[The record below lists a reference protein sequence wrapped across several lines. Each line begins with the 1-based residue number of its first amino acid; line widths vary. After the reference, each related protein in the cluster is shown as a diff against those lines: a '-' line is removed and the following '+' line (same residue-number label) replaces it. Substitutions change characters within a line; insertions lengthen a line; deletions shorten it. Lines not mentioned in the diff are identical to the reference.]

1 MRRAAPAPLIQQ
13 SYGHYGHE
21 SPLFDQSSISPLK
34 TRAAMTSAHP
44 TSPPGLRPRNN
55 PTVPPKNSSY
65 SFVDSQ
71 DDTISENDTDT
82 SSICHSPSWNS
93 SNGKNTRDK
102 QGKKWREK
110 FQREESREA
119 EIVKAAARPKKLSK
133 PPPNFYSRPEKDQ
146 SKNSIPPNIDSSLA
160 NSKTVNLDSQG
171 SYHDP
176 GFTSSKVSPSHP
188 VNTIISTPDTGSSFI
203 GGLKL
208 RQMEEANVQRA
219 IWGIKRRD
227 RNDASLRSL
236 LKPYDSHITT
246 VPSPISMKTLN
257 TRNGSAWYSEVEDQ
271 SLTQPE
277 VFMCDR
283 IIYQEAEKNLTMSNN
298 DDNPLFLHPTSHIE
312 SESTHA
318 NQSPVSASSQIPP
331 DPTNRSHSQVSAL
344 ITSSHKVLIPPDEM
358 HPILGRARYPRLKL
372 PNIPAYAAGIE
383 RKTKQEGSRS
393 PHEEFQETQAS
404 DSSSA
409 SQDTSQ
415 ILEPSAESSL
425 SPVTNKAHRRSKLLT
440 NSYRH
445 FSTGCG
451 LRGIKSASKTA
462 FSPTP
467 SATEYAIDYATLC
480 QTPNLDESDSD
491 PPSRPISRNNSRF
504 REAITENSAVNIRRK
519 SLGLEYSQKLVEQVK
534 SDFHRIT
541 TSKRKSDVRS
551 GTDSS
556 EECSIQGSVSNI
568 TTPVTSRPHSS
579 RDKLSDKML
588 LDHPLSP
595 SSTPA
600 DSLQDNKLV
609 ESSIGDTVEPLIR
622 SKDLSQIPLVSESL
636 SGDHTEKDDM
646 RNNTTKTM
654 HIPTPYTPNVTIS
667 ESITQPFSPSNTPFL
682 PPLKHQSFTRTSER
696 SAATPVRGL
705 VKKTGK
711 ISDLPKSV
719 NNTID
724 KKEEIMDGSKQ
735 LKNARLNLTTKSPFL
750 RSLQP
755 PDQPSSM
762 TNKSEPFA
770 KVFVVCCSCKYFHDL
785 PSKIYACMNIPDNVV
800 TEQNLG
806 VNGVISTRVKCPW
819 CGHGMTTSCCAGYV
833 AVVCMKEKLH

>member
-1 MRRAAPAPLIQQ
+1 MRKAAPAPLIQQ
-13 SYGHYGHE
+13 SYSHYGLE

-34 TRAAMTSAHP
+34 IRAAMTSAHP
-44 TSPPGLRPRNN
+44 VSPPGLRPRNS
-55 PTVPPKNSSY
+55 PIVPPINSSY
-65 SFVDSQ
+65 SFVDGQ
-71 DDTISENDTDT
+71 EDTISENDSDA

-93 SNGKNTRDK
+93 SSGKNTRDK
-102 QGKKWREK
+102 QEKKRREK
-110 FQREESREA
+110 SQEESREA

-146 SKNSIPPNIDSSLA
+146 SKKSMPPNIDVSLA

-176 GFTSSKVSPSHP
+176 GFMSSKVDLPHP

-208 RQMEEANVQRA
+208 RQMEEANVQKV

-227 RNDASLRSL
+227 RNDASLRWL
-236 LKPYDSHITT
+236 LKPYDSHSKT

-257 TRNGSAWYSEVEDQ
+257 ARNGSAWNSEVEDQ
-271 SLTQPE
+271 SLAQPE
-277 VFMCDR
+277 VFIRDR
-283 IIYQEAEKNLTMSNN
+283 IIYQEAEKNLNISTK
-298 DDNPLFLHPTSHIE
+298 DDNPLYMHPTSHIE
-312 SESTHA
+312 SEST
-318 NQSPVSASSQIPP
+318 NSIQSPVSASSQILP
-331 DPTNRSHSQVSAL
+331 DPINRNQSQVSAL
-344 ITSSHKVLIPPDEM
+344 TTSGHQALIPPDEM
-358 HPILGRARYPRLKL
+358 HPILGRARNPRLKL
-372 PNIPAYAAGIE
+372 SNSPAHVAGNE
-383 RKTKQEGSRS
+383 KMTKQEEPIS
-393 PHEEFQETQAS
+393 PHEEFRETQAS

-415 ILEPSAESSL
+415 ILEPSTESSL
-425 SPVTNKAHRRSKLLT
+425 SPVTNKTHRKSKLLT

-445 FSTGCG
+445 ISTGCG

-462 FSPTP
+462 FYRPT
-467 SATEYAIDYATLC
+467 SATEYAVDYATLC

-491 PPSRPISRNNSRF
+491 PPSRPISRNNSNF
-504 REAITENSAVNIRRK
+504 REVITENSAANSRRK
-519 SLGLEYSQKLVEQVK
+519 SLGLEYSQKFMEQVK

-541 TSKRKSDVRS
+541 SSKRKSDVRS

-579 RDKLSDKML
+579 RDKLSDIKL

-600 DSLQDNKLV
+600 DSSQDHQLA
-609 ESSIGDTVEPLIR
+609 ESSNGDTVEPLIR

-636 SGDHTEKDDM
+636 CGDHTERDDM
-646 RNNTTKTM
+646 RNNMTKTM
-654 HIPTPYTPNVTIS
+654 QVPSPHTPNVTNS

-696 SAATPVRGL
+696 SAVPPVRGL

-711 ISDLPKSV
+711 ISDLPRSV

-724 KKEEIMDGSKQ
+724 TKEDIMDGSEQ

-755 PDQPSSM
+755 PDQSSSM
-762 TNKSEPFA
+762 TSKSEPFA